1 MTTSEHIRVAII
13 GCGLI
18 GTEWDRIAPVD
29 APTLTHAR
37 AFSQN
42 TRALLVALCDRD
54 GDRARSAAKYWQVAH
69 AYTDPRQLFDEQDI
83 DVAVIATSSSARWSV
98 IEPALSA
105 GVKVLVIEKP
115 LAATVEESRRLV
127 TALDATGTRSL
138 VNYSRNWDPSMREL
152 KDRISAGA
160 MSRVQRVVATYG
172 KGICNNGSHMIDLTG
187 FLCSAYPVRAR
198 ALGSPFHVSEADW
211 SPTGERAWDAQVE
224 LIDASGAIINLTLLG
239 TDQRAFT
246 CFELRVIGHKAMF
259 ELSMGGRRLN
269 WTELQDDPNFAGYV
283 VPAPAVEVLPR
294 YLEAMQEM
302 ADEAVRLAVGD
313 ITKVSCDAHSALRTA
328 LAVEAIQR
336 SAQRDGQW
344 ITLDTLNNDKA
355 RRKN

>member
-1 MTTSEHIRVAII
+1 MTTAEHIRVAII

-18 GTEWDRIAPVD
+18 GTEWDRTTPAD
-29 APTLTHAR
+29 APALTHAR
-37 AFSQN
+37 AFSEH
-42 TRALLVALCDRD
+42 TRAQLVALCDRD
-54 GDRARSAAKYWQVAH
+54 GERARNAAQYWQVAH
-69 AYTDPRQLFDEQDI
+69 VYTDPQQLFAEQNI
-83 DVAVIATSSSARWSV
+83 DVAVVAASSAARWSV
-98 IEPALSA
+98 IEPALAA

-115 LAATVEESRRLV
+115 LATTLEESRRLV
-127 TALDATGTRSL
+127 AAMDAAGARSV

-152 KDRISAGA
+152 KDRIAAGA
-160 MSRVQRVVATYG
+160 MSRVQRVVAIYG
-172 KGICNNGSHMIDLTG
+172 KGIGNNGSHLIDLTG
-187 FLCSAYPVRAR
+187 FLCGARPVRAR
-198 ALGSPFHVSEADW
+198 ALGSPFDASEADW

-224 LIDASGAIINLTLLG
+224 LIDASGASINLTLLG

-246 CFELRVIGHKAMF
+246 CFELRVIGQKAMF

-283 VPAPAVEVLPR
+283 VPAPAVALPPR

-313 ITKVSCDAHSALRTA
+313 ITTVSCDAHTALRTA

-336 SAQRDGQW
+336 SAQGDGQW
-344 ITLDTLNNDKA
+344 ITLDTLNSE
-355 RRKN
+355 